1 MMFVILP
8 IAVGYSCHDKN
19 VVMFNNREVLMK
31 YEESLYIEESGQEK
45 EIIHLYDLE
54 QSLVVDHLDA
64 PNEVQRI
71 CMNSGKVLGKYQYGT
86 DENFEGF
93 SFAVSPRHNYLIV
106 KEIDYGVSY
115 DRLYATIYCLTD
127 LQPNTP
133 PNADDYGLLSTPQ
146 FSSFH
151 SLTFYFSNDANEQT
165 LWVHGQEINNIPL
178 INTYEFG
185 DSIKTTTGSDG
196 RLAQFYKVASYP
208 AIALDKKVRDGSS
221 YNFPNLTRESLFNTL
236 DSINNAAYIK
246 LCEYP
251 TALVSKSLPAISELH
266 GNLKHIEIAHF
277 AYAVNDEKCDIGTF
291 IRELSQLGIPHS
303 KSASTTNT
311 TENVFVVSHFS
322 IMNVPL
328 FITQSI
334 GHFAALCAKHGVIY
348 EGAIFGEHQNKS
360 HRFTLYSSLGNY
372 CASGFV
378 AVNDYITLFYLLRR
392 KHDEGKIWDNFTP
405 SQQHYLED
413 VSLALS
419 LFDDWEITE
428 DELKQRITFSPSPS
442 D

>member
-1 MMFVILP
+1 
-8 IAVGYSCHDKN
+8 
-19 VVMFNNREVLMK
+19 MK
-31 YEESLYIEESGQEK
+31 YEESLYLEENGQEK
-45 EIIHLYDLE
+45 EIIHLYDLH
-54 QSLVVDHLDA
+54 QSLVVDHINA
-64 PNEVQRI
+64 PNEIQRI
-71 CMNSGKVLGKYQYGT
+71 CMSSGEVIGTYQYGT
-86 DENFEGF
+86 DENYEGF

-133 PNADDYGLLSTPQ
+133 SNVDDYSLLSTPQ
-146 FSSFH
+146 LSSFH
-151 SLTFYFSNDANEQT
+151 ALNIMFSNDVNEQT
-165 LWVHGQEINNIPL
+165 VWVHGQEINNIPL
-178 INTYEFG
+178 IDTYEFG
-185 DSIKTTTGSDG
+185 SSTVATEDNKGK
-196 RLAQFYKVASYP
+196 LAQFYKVASYP

-221 YNFPNLTRESLFNTL
+221 YHFPNLTRESLFNTL

-277 AYAVNDEKCDIGTF
+277 MYAVNDEKCDIRSF
-291 IRELSQLGIPHS
+291 IREMATLGVPCKESVTTIG
-303 KSASTTNT
+303 KTESTL
-311 TENVFVVSHFS
+311 VVSQFS

-334 GHFAALCAKHGVIY
+334 GHFAALCTKHGVIY
-348 EGAIFGEHQNKS
+348 EGAILGEHRNEL

-372 CASGFV
+372 CARGFV

-405 SQQHYLED
+405 SQQRYLED
-413 VSLALS
+413 ITLALS

-428 DELKQRITFSPSPS
+428 DELKQRITYNPSP
-442 D
+442 